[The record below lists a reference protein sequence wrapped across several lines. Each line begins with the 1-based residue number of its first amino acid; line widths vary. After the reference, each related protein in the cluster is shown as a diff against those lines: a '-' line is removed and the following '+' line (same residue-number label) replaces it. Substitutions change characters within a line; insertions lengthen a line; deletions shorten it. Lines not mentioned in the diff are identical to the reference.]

1 LRSYGYA
8 SLPTPENWKMIRQ
21 VSTLLALA
29 EAADVTYEHFITSV
43 DITLVENVAAFVMTT
58 LPGSNYS
65 AADYE
70 MKKLAK
76 QFKKEF
82 GATLMLIWK

>member
-1 LRSYGYA
+1 
-8 SLPTPENWKMIRQ
+8 
-21 VSTLLALA
+21 
-29 EAADVTYEHFITSV
+29 V